1 MRNILGYWNCP
12 PVPVKAEDDI
22 HLLFRQLEVE
32 HLAEEKKGNKSF
44 FFS

>member
-22 HLLFRQLEVE
+22 HLLFRQLKVE